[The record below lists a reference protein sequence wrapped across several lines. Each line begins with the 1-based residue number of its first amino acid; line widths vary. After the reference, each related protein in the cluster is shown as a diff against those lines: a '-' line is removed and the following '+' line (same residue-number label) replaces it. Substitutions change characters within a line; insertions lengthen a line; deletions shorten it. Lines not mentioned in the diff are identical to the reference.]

1 MIRDRGFNVGTAEL
15 EESYETFSDR
25 LKNTPNS
32 INSMNILARKTFVTP
47 AG

>member
-15 EESYETFSDR
+15 QESYETFADR

-32 INSMNILARKTFVTP
+32 INSMNILAKKAFVTP
-47 AG
+47 SG